1 MQLWNVNVQLCAYTS
16 DIFWYRCFLIHY
28 KQKYISDIVS
38 LKYDYLFFLFYLGE
52 FSTAL
57 LTDFNLLWN
66 INMNTKVYIV
76 LLIRWCHLNL
86 QIFIYFNLSPDST
99 SSFPLPSFPSPTAAA
114 MIKLESQYVAPPNN
128 QATIPSYDILGL
140 YWTPDKYSQNVH
152 QQTECCPKLK
162 SNSDNTQIKES
173 PNYVF
178 FFWYTVFNIRSK
190 TTQNQWLLQNLH
202 TQSCMKD
209 FWWKTTY
216 WLFWAI
222 MIRTKFLIM

>member
-1 MQLWNVNVQLCAYTS
+1 MCLYKRHLLIQMFFNTLQTKIY
-16 DIFWYRCFLIHY
+16 FGYRKFEVRL
-28 KQKYISDIVS
+28 SF
-38 LKYDYLFFLFYLGE
+38 FFLFYLGE

-114 MIKLESQYVAPPNN
+114 MIKLESQYVAPPNK

-162 SNSDNTQIKES
+162 SNSDQTLIK
-173 PNYVF
+173 
-178 FFWYTVFNIRSK
+178 
-190 TTQNQWLLQNLH
+190 
-202 TQSCMKD
+202 
-209 FWWKTTY
+209 
-216 WLFWAI
+216 
-222 MIRTKFLIM
+222 